1 MVRGICKN
9 LRQGIFYFISFVSQ
23 ITDALV
29 NANEVIRIPGGRTAE
44 RPDGLY
50 RMSECV
56 TDPEALSNLHDQVL
70 TLIELGTDPRLLKS
84 QQLLKLVQNRKFVS
98 YVNFCS
104 VFS

>member
-1 MVRGICKN
+1 
-9 LRQGIFYFISFVSQ
+9 VSQ

-29 NANEVIRIPGGRTAE
+29 NANEVIRIPGGRTTE

-84 QQLLKLVQNRKFVS
+84 QQLLKLVQKRKFVS
-98 YVNFCS
+98 CS
-104 VFS
+104 FLFRYYFF